1 MTDCFAPIVS
11 GLLQNDSCLNT
22 SLRHAKVII
31 GKHIMITAKHID
43 RLRRI
48 TGKENVL
55 ASVEE
60 MVAYSYDATNMW
72 SHLPDVVVMPTN
84 VEQISE
90 IMKFASE
97 NDIPVT
103 PRGSGTNVSGGS
115 IPIKG
120 GIVLCTT
127 RMNRIIEINKTNLNA
142 TVEPGVVLQD
152 FQAALAKEG
161 LFFPPD
167 PQSFAGCTMGGVVAE
182 NSGGPSC
189 LKYGVAKQYVLGME
203 VVLADGQ
210 IMKLGGLTPKNRT
223 GYELMILFTGS
234 EGTLGVISRITLR
247 LLPAPKANKTIVAVF
262 RDVAVAG
269 ETVTAIIASSVL
281 PSKVEFVDNWTFEK
295 FRGILPDN
303 ILDSS
308 QVILLIQVDGL
319 KQTVEAE
326 AGQVVDICNK
336 TAREVRVAADEAE
349 AEKYWAAR
357 RAHFS
362 DISSRAHTIVNEDV
376 CVPRD
381 KIADFIR
388 LSQESAR
395 RYDVP
400 ISFAGHVGDGNF
412 HPVVL
417 TDSRD
422 KEHYQRALKC
432 VDEII
437 EIALKLGG
445 VLSGEHG
452 IGLEKQLFLKKAMDP
467 LAIEIMKKIKDVLDP
482 KHILNPGKIWEEE
495 G

>member
-1 MTDCFAPIVS
+1 
-11 GLLQNDSCLNT
+11 
-22 SLRHAKVII
+22 
-31 GKHIMITAKHID
+31 MITARHID
-43 RLRRI
+43 QLRRI
-48 TGKENVL
+48 VGKENVL
-55 ASVEE
+55 VSVEE

-72 SHLPDVVVMPTN
+72 SHLPDVVVFPTDT
-84 VEQISE
+84 EQVAGIL
-90 IMKFASE
+90 KFASE
-97 NDIPVT
+97 DGIPVT
-103 PRGSGTNVSGGS
+103 PRGGGTNVSGGS

-142 TVEPGVVLQD
+142 TVEPGVILQD
-152 FQAALAKEG
+152 FQNALAKEG

-189 LKYGVAKQYVLGME
+189 LKYGVTKQYVLGLE
-203 VVLADGQ
+203 VALADGR

-223 GYELMILFTGS
+223 GYELMMLFTGS
-234 EGTLGVISRITLR
+234 EGTLGVITKITLR
-247 LLPAPKANKTIVAVF
+247 LLPAPKTHKTIVAVF
-262 RDVAVAG
+262 RDVAIAG
-269 ETVTAIIASSVL
+269 ETVTAIIAGSVL
-281 PSKVEFVDNWTFEK
+281 PSKVEFVDNWTFQK
-295 FRGILPDN
+295 FRGLLPDG
-303 ILDSS
+303 ILDTS
-308 QVILLIQVDGL
+308 QVILLIEVDGL
-319 KQTVEAE
+319 PQTVDAE
-326 AGQVVDICNK
+326 TQHVVAICQL
-336 TAREVRVAADEAE
+336 TASQVRVAADDIE
-349 AEKYWAAR
+349 AEKYWQAR

-362 DISSRAHTIVNEDV
+362 DISSRAHTIINEDV
-376 CVPRD
+376 SVPRD
-381 KIADFIR
+381 KIADFIK

-395 RYDVP
+395 HYNVP

-437 EIALKLGG
+437 ETALSLGG

-452 IGLEKQLFLKKAMDP
+452 IGLEKQRFLKKAMDP
-467 LAIEIMKKIKDVLDP
+467 LAIEIMKKIKNVLDP

-495 G
+495 VKE

>member
-1 MTDCFAPIVS
+1 MGSFMM
-11 GLLQNDSCLNT
+11 DS
-22 SLRHAKVII
+22 KQ
-31 GKHIMITAKHID
+31 ID

-48 TGKENVL
+48 VGRENVL
-55 ASVEE
+55 ATVEE

-72 SHLPDVVVMPTN
+72 QHLPDVVVLPQNTG
-84 VEQISE
+84 QISE
-90 IMKFASE
+90 ILNFANE
-97 NDIPVT
+97 NHIPVT
-103 PRGSGTNVSGGS
+103 PRGGGTNVSGGS

-189 LKYGVAKQYVLGME
+189 LKYGVTKQYVLGLE
-203 VVLADGQ
+203 VVLADGKV
-210 IMKLGGLTPKNRT
+210 MKLGGLTPKNRT
-223 GYELMILFTGS
+223 GYELMMLFTGS
-234 EGTLGVISRITLR
+234 EGTLGIISRITLR
-247 LLPAPKANKTIVAVF
+247 LLPATRANKTIVAVF
-262 RDVAVAG
+262 SDVAVAG

-295 FRGILPDN
+295 FRGLLPDN

-319 KQTVEAE
+319 PQTVEAE
-326 AGQVVDICNK
+326 AQQVVDICKNS
-336 TAREVRVAADEAE
+336 AREVRVAKDKAE
-349 AEKYWAAR
+349 ADRYWQAR
-357 RAHFS
+357 TSHFS

-376 CVPRD
+376 SVPRD
-381 KIADFIR
+381 KIADFIKI
-388 LSQESAR
+388 SQESAK

-437 EIALKLGG
+437 ETALSLGG

-452 IGLEKQLFLKKAMDP
+452 IGLEKQRFLKKAMDP
-467 LAIEIMKKIKDVLDP
+467 LAIDIMKKIKDVLDP
-482 KHILNPGKIWEEE
+482 NHILNPGKIWEDTEK
-495 G
+495 